1 MCLIFLDFQGDFLYI
16 GIQDQKL
23 VLQIYT
29 GGDSY
34 LSISSKLTYNDN
46 KWHTVVTERD
56 GLMGTETLAAF
67 KTLLLTHSPQT
78 NASLSLFT

>member
-1 MCLIFLDFQGDFLYI
+1 MCLIFFDFQGDFLYI

-34 LSISSKLTYNDN
+34 LSISSALTYNDN
-46 KWHTVVTERD
+46 KWHTIVTERANLD
-56 GLMGTETLAAF
+56 GTETMAAL

-78 NASLSLFT
+78 NASLFQFT